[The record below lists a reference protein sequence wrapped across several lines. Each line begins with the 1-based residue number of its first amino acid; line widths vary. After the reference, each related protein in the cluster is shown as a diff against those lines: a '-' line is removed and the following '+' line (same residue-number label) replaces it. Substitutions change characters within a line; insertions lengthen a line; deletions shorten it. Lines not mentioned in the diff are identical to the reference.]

1 MSAANVEVQFQHT
14 GGWIDLGDGA
24 ALWVI
29 WPPPE
34 GYVGEDA
41 DNENSLVI
49 KLVYGNF
56 RLLLTGDSGR
66 PSEAAWLESGV
77 SLESTI
83 LKVGHHGSTSATS
96 EDFLHTVDPKIA
108 VIQSG
113 ADNRYGHP
121 HQEVL
126 AALEGRLVLRN
137 DLHGRI
143 HIESDGQQ
151 MWVETEKNMPQLL
164 NP

>member
-1 MSAANVEVQFQHT
+1 MSAANVEVQLQHM
-14 GGWIDLGDGA
+14 GGWIALGNGV

-34 GYVGEDA
+34 RYVGEDA

-56 RLLLTGDSGR
+56 LLLLTGDSGR
-66 PSEAAWLESGV
+66 PSETAWLESGI

-83 LKVGHHGSTSATS
+83 LKVEHHGSTSATS
-96 EDFLHTVDPKIA
+96 EEFLRA
-108 VIQSG
+108 VNPEVAVVQLG

-126 AALEGRLVLRN
+126 ATLAGRLVLRN

-143 HIESDGQQ
+143 HVESDGRQ
-151 MWVETEKNMPQLL
+151 MWIETEKNIPQLQ